1 MLPEL
6 RRAGGGNRPEVER
19 MGIGLSWFLETRGG
33 TRYVSHGGGDHGFR
47 TDLVLAPDARVAVV
61 VLTNSEAGP
70 AQLSRAL
77 IEAVLDDRAAV
88 RRN

>member
-1 MLPEL
+1 MDH
-6 RRAGGGNRPEVER
+6 AER
-19 MGIGLSWFLETRGG
+19 MGVGLSWFLETRGG

-47 TDLVLAPDARVAVV
+47 TDLVLAPDQRVAVV

-70 AQLSRAL
+70 SQLSRAL
-77 IEAVLDDRAAV
+77 MQAVLADRAAA